1 MKQAG
6 VKILRKKEWRE
17 VNDVIYKEEKVYIPK
32 DKKLRVEI
40 IQLHH
45 NMPVGGHRGQ
55 QKQSLETS
63 SGQK

>member
-55 QKQSLETS
+55 
-63 SGQK
+63 